1 VPECLIDLC
10 VNLSV
15 LRVYK
20 CLFTQR
26 TQRQTTKFTK
36 KLETD
41 PLLAIRR
48 CCSHASKDSV
58 QYDTIEGMVKAQSIT
73 ERAQTFGELR
83 ASGYVSRSVKDE
95 MRANLIA
102 KLRGGERLF
111 PGILGYD
118 ESVVP
123 QIVNAVL
130 AKHNLILLGLRGQ
143 AKSRLIRQ
151 LTGLMDDEIPIIAGS
166 EVNDDPFAP
175 LSAFGRQ
182 QIELHGDET
191 KIDWVNRGN
200 RFVEKLATPDVT
212 IADII
217 GDVDP
222 IKAARGGHLLSDEL
236 TIHFGLLP
244 RANRGIFAINELP
257 DLAGKIQVGLFN
269 IMQEG
274 DVQIKGYPV
283 RLPLDVMLVFSA
295 NPEDYTARGKIITPL
310 KDRIGAEIHTHYPA
324 NVQLSSEITKQ
335 EAWTSRPGF
344 ESFSLSIPEFISE
357 TIEQIAFE
365 ARDDQRVDK
374 RSGVSQRF
382 SISALES
389 AVSNAERRALITGES
404 EIVPRISDIYSA
416 LPSMTGKM
424 ELEYEG
430 EQIGAT
436 RLAKDLIKR
445 ASGVIFEGFFLG
457 IDFAPAVQWFDEG
470 NRLLLSDTASA
481 QECAMLLESVPDLID
496 LTLVPLDFDRKEKA
510 KMVSACEFVL
520 EGLYAQN
527 KISRSEDGSYE
538 AVTKAKRDRRGMIY
552 EDLTDLEGYN

>member
-1 VPECLIDLC
+1 
-10 VNLSV
+10 
-15 LRVYK
+15 
-20 CLFTQR
+20 
-26 TQRQTTKFTK
+26 
-36 KLETD
+36 
-41 PLLAIRR
+41 
-48 CCSHASKDSV
+48 
-58 QYDTIEGMVKAQSIT
+58 MKAVT
-73 ERAQTFGELR
+73 LGELK
-83 ASGYVSRSVKDE
+83 ASGYTSRSVKDE
-95 MRANLIA
+95 MRANLI
-102 KLRGGERLF
+102 KNLRNGERLF
-111 PGILGYD
+111 LGILGY
-118 ESVVP
+118 EETVVP

-143 AKSRLIRQ
+143 AKSRIIRQ
-151 LTGLMDDEIPIIAGS
+151 LTEFLDEEIPIIAGS
-166 EVNDDPFAP
+166 EINDNPFQP
-175 LSAFGRQ
+175 LSAYGRQ

-191 KIDWVNRGN
+191 KIDWVSREN

-217 GDVDP
+217 GDIDP
-222 IKAARGGHLLSDEL
+222 IKAAKGGHLLSDEL

-274 DVQIKGYPV
+274 DVQIKGFPV

-310 KDRIGAEIHTHYPA
+310 KDRIGAEIQTHYPKDIGLGA
-324 NVQLSSEITKQ
+324 EITRQ
-335 EAWTSRPGF
+335 EAWIEREGF
-344 ESFSLSIPEFISE
+344 DGFTVKVPDFIAE

-382 SISALES
+382 PITALEA
-389 AVSNAERRALITGES
+389 AVSNAERRALITGEE
-404 EIVPRISDIYSA
+404 EIVPRISDIYAA

-445 ASGVIFEGFFLG
+445 AAGVVFEGFFLG
-457 IDFAPAVQWFDEG
+457 IDFTPTVQWFDEG
-470 NRLLLSDTASA
+470 NKLLLSDTASA
-481 QECAMLLESVPDLID
+481 EECLILID
-496 LTLVPLDFDRKEKA
+496 AVPELIESTLMPLGFGRNDKA
-510 KMVSACEFVL
+510 RLVSACEFVL
-520 EGLYAQN
+520 EGLYAHN
-527 KISRSEDGSYE
+527 KISRNEEGGFE

-552 EDLTDLEGYN
+552 EDLTDLDSFN

>member
-1 VPECLIDLC
+1 MAKEI
-10 VNLSV
+10 
-15 LRVYK
+15 
-20 CLFTQR
+20 R
-26 TQRQTTKFTK
+26 T
-36 KLETD
+36 L
-41 PLLAIRR
+41 
-48 CCSHASKDSV
+48 
-58 QYDTIEGMVKAQSIT
+58 
-73 ERAQTFGELR
+73 GELKK
-83 ASGYVSRSVKDE
+83 SGFASRSVKDE
-95 MRANLIA
+95 MRANLIG
-102 KLRGGERLF
+102 KLRNGERLF

-123 QIVNAVL
+123 QIVNALL
-130 AKHNLILLGLRGQ
+130 AKHNFILLGLRGQ
-143 AKSRLIRQ
+143 AKSRIIRQ
-151 LTGLMDDEIPIIAGS
+151 LTDLLDPEIPIIEGS
-166 EVNDDPFAP
+166 EINDDPLAP
-175 LSAFGRQ
+175 LSAYGRS

-191 KIDWVNRGN
+191 KIDWVGRDS

-212 IADII
+212 IADMI

-222 IKAARGGHLLSDEL
+222 IKAAKGGHLLSDEL

-310 KDRIGAEIHTHYPA
+310 KDRIGAEIQTHYPA
-324 NVQLSSEITKQ
+324 DVQMSSSITKQ
-335 EAWTSRPGF
+335 EAWTEREGF
-344 ESFSLSIPEFISE
+344 EAYSVEIPDFISE

-382 SISALES
+382 SISVLES
-389 AVSNAERRALITGES
+389 AISNAERRALVTGEA
-404 EIVPRISDIYSA
+404 EIAPRISDIYAA
-416 LPSMTGKM
+416 LPAMTGKM

-430 EQIGAT
+430 EQIGAA

-445 ASGVIFEGFFLG
+445 ACGVIFEGFFLG
-457 IDFAPAVQWFDEG
+457 IDFAPTVSWFDEG
-470 NRLLLSDTASA
+470 NKLLLSDTASA
-481 QECAMLLESVPDLID
+481 EECVGLLESVPDLID
-496 LTLVPLDFDRKEKA
+496 STLVPLEFRRNKKA
-510 KMVSACEFVL
+510 KLVSACEFVL

-527 KISRSEDGSYE
+527 KIARNESGGFE

-552 EDLTDLEGYN
+552 EDFTDIEGYN